1 MSTDGAKLLPMGR
14 VLKSNGTDGQLLV
27 SFRGYGPEDIDTKEP
42 VFIYFD
48 GLPVPFFIDSLQQRG
63 SSKALVHLSG
73 IRSKEDADEVAG
85 SDLYM
90 RAGSLTGDE
99 DGEEGLLLEDLP
111 GWKVSDPDGKV
122 WGTVADYEDIP
133 GNPCL
138 YIETA
143 DGQVMIPLHEDFI
156 LSVDEEARLL
166 TLDLPEGLV

>member
-1 MSTDGAKLLPMGR
+1 MSTDGAKLLPVGR
-14 VLKSNGTDGQLLV
+14 VLKSNGTDGQMLV
-27 SFRGYGPEDIDTKEP
+27 SFRGHAPEDINTQEP

-48 GLPVPFFIDSLQQRG
+48 GLPVPFFIDSFQPRG
-63 SSKALVHLSG
+63 TAKALLRLSG
-73 IRSKEDADEVAG
+73 IRTKEDADEVAG

-90 RAGSLTGDE
+90 RASSLPDDNGAE
-99 DGEEGLLLEDLP
+99 DGLLLEDLP
-111 GWKVSDPDGKV
+111 GWKVADAAGTI

-143 DGQVMIPLHEDFI
+143 GGQVMIPLHEDFI
-156 LSVDEEARLL
+156 LSADETARLL